1 MHAWLAAL
9 YGMAGGGALAA
20 LPLFFARSDRFEP
33 MPDDSD
39 RQKNRSG
46 REVASAVTLDEVMA
60 CLPAATLVLND
71 TRLPC
76 VISPEAKRQFTN
88 SIGSIIRHPAF
99 QSCVD
104 RLLAQKKEESQPVE
118 TLIVLDV
125 PHYRIV
131 RAWFHKK
138 TVPDVF
144 LSEGYRKGGGAFSSR
159 TTLVFVALHDETE
172 AVLAEQQHTD
182 FVAFA
187 SHELRT
193 PLASLLGFIETLQGP
208 AADDPVIQ
216 KEFLG
221 IMSEQAKR
229 MQRLL
234 DGLLYLSRVQ
244 MQEHHRPTD
253 TIGIADLLKRLSD
266 EVSGLL
272 AGKPVRFQVQ
282 ADGVQELC
290 VQGDEAQLLQ
300 VLMNLVEN
308 ALKYGLSDRGKRNDD
323 PLGITVSCV
332 RAPKNAGWPTDP
344 GLVLSV
350 EDTGPGIPARHLNR
364 LTERF
369 YRVAKTASSVQGSGL
384 GLAIVQ
390 QILARHD
397 GRFAV
402 ESTVGEGTTCR
413 IWLPLLSA

>member
-9 YGMAGGGALAA
+9 CGMAGGGALAA

-33 MPDDSD
+33 MPDDSE
-39 RQKNRSG
+39 RQKNRAG
-46 REVASAVTLDEVMA
+46 RDAASTVTLDEVMA

-76 VISPEAKRQFTN
+76 VISSEAKRQFTN

-99 QSCVD
+99 QSAVD
-104 RLLAQKKEESQPVE
+104 RLLAQKKDDPLPAEA
-118 TLIVLDV
+118 LIVLDI

-131 RAWFHKK
+131 RAWLQKRI
-138 TVPDVF
+138 VPDVF
-144 LSEGYRKGGGAFSSR
+144 LSEGYRKGGGAFSSK

-172 AVLAEQQHTD
+172 AVLAERQHTD

-244 MQEHHRPTD
+244 MQEHHRPKE
-253 TIGIADLLKRLSD
+253 TIGIAELLKRLSD
-266 EVSGLL
+266 EASGLI

-308 ALKYGLSDRGKRNDD
+308 ALKYGLFDRGKRNDE
-323 PLGITVSCV
+323 PLGITVACA
-332 RAPKNAGWPTDP
+332 RAAKNVGWPTEP

-350 EDTGPGIPARHLNR
+350 TDTGPGIPARHLNR

-369 YRVAKTASSVQGSGL
+369 YRVAKTAASVQGSGL

-397 GRFAV
+397 GRFVV
-402 ESTVGEGTTCR
+402 ESTVGEGTSCR
-413 IWLPLLSA
+413 IWLPLLS